1 MAALVLPTLL
11 VFADADSVT
20 TAHMVEFFGLLG
32 GGHRD
37 AGWDRC
43 CPSSPTPPVLPAD
56 ASPGPA
62 TVPPPAAPA
71 STAVGL
77 HPSPGAGL
85 FSGVPGIRGDAPG
98 EERRMTAGTGL
109 TIGVLGSYG
118 GRNLGDEAILTGLLA
133 DLQEQEPNARIIVFS
148 RNPDH
153 TRAAHP
159 EVEAVP
165 WEGVSRTDSSP
176 LLAQLDLLILGG
188 GGILY
193 DQEARRYLRVVR
205 VAQER
210 GLPLLTYAV
219 GVGPLSEMVDT
230 GMVRETLAGATQ
242 VTVRDQESRMLLEEA
257 GLLNPITVTADP
269 AFLLEPEDFPVHLLR
284 EEGVPA
290 GRHLVGMSVREPGRA
305 AERLDVDGY
314 HRLLAQIGDFLVHRI
329 DADILFVP
337 MERDDIRH
345 SHGVLS
351 HMVAAERGRILHGSY
366 SPQQVLGLM
375 RHFDLVVG
383 MRLHFLIFAAM
394 VNTPFLPLP
403 YAGKVFDLA
412 QRLGVPA
419 LRGLEREVE
428 GPLLAEV
435 DRLWDERE
443 QRAEATARRVAE
455 VCEEARG
462 TSKVTRAVLE
472 SLRTQS
478 MVSVDG

>member
-1 MAALVLPTLL
+1 
-11 VFADADSVT
+11 
-20 TAHMVEFFGLLG
+20 
-32 GGHRD
+32 
-37 AGWDRC
+37 
-43 CPSSPTPPVLPAD
+43 
-56 ASPGPA
+56 
-62 TVPPPAAPA
+62 
-71 STAVGL
+71 
-77 HPSPGAGL
+77 
-85 FSGVPGIRGDAPG
+85 
-98 EERRMTAGTGL
+98 MTRAGL

-133 DLQEQEPNARIIVFS
+133 DLREQEPNARIIVFS
-148 RNPDH
+148 RNPAH
-153 TRAAHP
+153 TALAHP
-159 EVEAVP
+159 DVEAVP
-165 WEGVSRTDSSP
+165 WEGVSRTDSALVLS
-176 LLAQLDLLILGG
+176 QLDLLILGG

-193 DQEARRYLRVVR
+193 DKEARRYLRVVR

-242 VTVRDQESRMLLEEA
+242 VTVRDQESRMVLEEA

-269 AFLLEPEDFPVHLLR
+269 AFLLEPEDFPAALLR

-290 GRHLVGMSVREPGRA
+290 GKRLVGMSVREPGRA

-329 DADILFVP
+329 DAHVLFVP

-351 HMVAAERGRILHGSY
+351 HMTAAERGRILHGTY

-375 RHFDLVVG
+375 RHFDLAVG

-394 VNTPFLPLP
+394 MGTPFLPLP

-419 LRGLEREVE
+419 LRGVEREVE

-435 DRLWDERE
+435 DQLWDERD
-443 QRAEATARRVAE
+443 QRRETTAQRVAQ

-462 TSKVTRAVLE
+462 TSRVTRAVLE
-472 SLRTQS
+472 SLRARS
-478 MVSVDG
+478 LVEVGA

>member
-1 MAALVLPTLL
+1 
-11 VFADADSVT
+11 
-20 TAHMVEFFGLLG
+20 
-32 GGHRD
+32 
-37 AGWDRC
+37 
-43 CPSSPTPPVLPAD
+43 
-56 ASPGPA
+56 
-62 TVPPPAAPA
+62 
-71 STAVGL
+71 
-77 HPSPGAGL
+77 
-85 FSGVPGIRGDAPG
+85 
-98 EERRMTAGTGL
+98 MTAGTGL

-118 GRNLGDEAILTGLLA
+118 GRNLGDEAILTGVLA
-133 DLQEQEPNARIIVFS
+133 DLREQEPNARIIVFS

-159 EVEAVP
+159 AVEAVP

-329 DADILFVP
+329 DADVLFVP

-366 SPQQVLGLM
+366 TPQQVLGLM
-375 RHFDLVVG
+375 RHFDLAVG

-419 LRGLEREVE
+419 LRGVEREVE

-455 VCEEARG
+455 VREEARG

>member
-1 MAALVLPTLL
+1 
-11 VFADADSVT
+11 
-20 TAHMVEFFGLLG
+20 
-32 GGHRD
+32 
-37 AGWDRC
+37 
-43 CPSSPTPPVLPAD
+43 
-56 ASPGPA
+56 
-62 TVPPPAAPA
+62 
-71 STAVGL
+71 
-77 HPSPGAGL
+77 
-85 FSGVPGIRGDAPG
+85 
-98 EERRMTAGTGL
+98 MTRAGL

-133 DLQEQEPNARIIVFS
+133 DLREQEPNARIIVFS
-148 RNPDH
+148 RNPAH
-153 TRAAHP
+153 TALAHP
-159 EVEAVP
+159 DVEAVP
-165 WEGVSRTDSSP
+165 WEGVSRTDSALVLS
-176 LLAQLDLLILGG
+176 QLDLLILGG

-193 DQEARRYLRVVR
+193 DKEARRYLRVVR

-242 VTVRDQESRMLLEEA
+242 VTVRDQESRMVLEEA

-269 AFLLEPEDFPVHLLR
+269 AFLLEPEDFPAELLR

-290 GRHLVGMSVREPGRA
+290 GKRLVGMSVREPGRA

-329 DADILFVP
+329 DAHVLFVP

-351 HMVAAERGRILHGSY
+351 HMIAAERGRILHGTY

-375 RHFDLVVG
+375 RHFDLAVG

-394 VNTPFLPLP
+394 MGTPFLPLP

-419 LRGLEREVE
+419 LRGVEREVE

-435 DRLWDERE
+435 DQLWDERD
-443 QRAEATARRVAE
+443 QRRETTAQRVAQ

-462 TSKVTRAVLE
+462 TSQVTRSVLE
-472 SLRTQS
+472 NLRTRS
-478 MVSVDG
+478 LVEVGA

>member
-1 MAALVLPTLL
+1 MT
-11 VFADADSVT
+11 
-20 TAHMVEFFGLLG
+20 
-32 GGHRD
+32 
-37 AGWDRC
+37 
-43 CPSSPTPPVLPAD
+43 
-56 ASPGPA
+56 
-62 TVPPPAAPA
+62 
-71 STAVGL
+71 
-77 HPSPGAGL
+77 
-85 FSGVPGIRGDAPG
+85 RG
-98 EERRMTAGTGL
+98 GL

-118 GRNLGDEAILTGLLA
+118 GRNLGDEAILTGLLT
-133 DLQEQEPNARIIVFS
+133 DLRQQEPNARIIVFS
-148 RNPDH
+148 RNPEH
-153 TRAAHP
+153 TAQAHP
-159 EVEAVP
+159 DVEAVP
-165 WEGVSRTDSSP
+165 WEGVSRTDSALVLS
-176 LLAQLDLLILGG
+176 QLDLLILGG

-193 DQEARRYLRVVR
+193 DKEARRYLRVVR

-210 GLPLLTYAV
+210 GLPVLTYAV

-242 VTVRDQESRMLLEEA
+242 VTVRDQESRMVLEEA

-269 AFLLEPEDFPVHLLR
+269 AFLLEPEEFPAELLR

-290 GRHLVGMSVREPGRA
+290 GKRLVGMSVREPGRA

-329 DADILFVP
+329 DAHVLFVP

-351 HMVAAERGRILHGSY
+351 HMIAAERGRILHGTY

-375 RHFDLVVG
+375 RHFDLAVG

-394 VNTPFLPLP
+394 MGTPFLPLP

-419 LRGLEREVE
+419 LRGVEREVE

-435 DRLWDERE
+435 DQLWDERD
-443 QRAEATARRVAE
+443 QRAETTAQRVAQ
-455 VCEEARG
+455 VCDEARG
-462 TSKVTRAVLE
+462 TSHVTRAVLE
-472 SLRTQS
+472 SLRS
-478 MVSVDG
+478 RSLVEVGA

>member
-1 MAALVLPTLL
+1 
-11 VFADADSVT
+11 
-20 TAHMVEFFGLLG
+20 
-32 GGHRD
+32 
-37 AGWDRC
+37 
-43 CPSSPTPPVLPAD
+43 
-56 ASPGPA
+56 
-62 TVPPPAAPA
+62 
-71 STAVGL
+71 
-77 HPSPGAGL
+77 
-85 FSGVPGIRGDAPG
+85 
-98 EERRMTAGTGL
+98 MTRAGL

-133 DLQEQEPNARIIVFS
+133 DLREQEPNARIIVFS
-148 RNPDH
+148 RNPAH
-153 TRAAHP
+153 TAAAHP
-159 EVEAVP
+159 DVEAVP
-165 WEGVSRTDSSP
+165 WEGVSRTDSALVLS
-176 LLAQLDLLILGG
+176 QLDLLILGG

-193 DQEARRYLRVVR
+193 DKEARRYLRVVR

-242 VTVRDQESRMLLEEA
+242 VTVRDQESRMVLEEA

-269 AFLLEPEDFPVHLLR
+269 AFLLEPEDFPADLLR

-290 GRHLVGMSVREPGRA
+290 GKRLVGMSVREPGRA

-329 DADILFVP
+329 DAHVLFVP

-351 HMVAAERGRILHGSY
+351 HMIAAERGRILHGTY

-375 RHFDLVVG
+375 RHFDLAVG

-394 VNTPFLPLP
+394 MGTPFLPLP

-419 LRGLEREVE
+419 LRGVEREVE

-435 DRLWDERE
+435 DQLWDERD
-443 QRAEATARRVAE
+443 QRRETTAQRVAQ

-462 TSKVTRAVLE
+462 TSRVTRSVLE
-472 SLRTQS
+472 SLRTRS
-478 MVSVDG
+478 LVEVGA